1 MTKAT
6 VTAQIIVEDLL
17 VVDEQ
22 YYRFTGNSF
31 LNQSRCLLGP
41 EGVLPINHELPGMS
55 LFPVDY
61 MSIETEYPNFN
72 IGPKK

>member
-41 EGVLPINHELPGMS
+41 EGVLPINHELP
-55 LFPVDY
+55 
-61 MSIETEYPNFN
+61 
-72 IGPKK
+72 